1 MGLVSITRFSGSR
14 NTMVKT
20 AILNSNPKCS
30 KSPMVNLTM
39 WREMHE
45 ISKGHNSGSN
55 IARDLILV
63 SISMFFGMP
72 NKMAPSVLL
81 NLYYLYVFSN
91 PRKSDTCDYLTQM
104 CTPRGSFD
112 FDETS
117 HSSFLHQT
125 SPTKK
130 GRH

>member
-1 MGLVSITRFSGSR
+1 MGLVSIRRFSGSR

-20 AILNSNPKCS
+20 AFQNSNPKCS

-39 WREMHE
+39 QREMCE
-45 ISKGHNSGSN
+45 ISKGHNSSSN

-63 SISMFFGMP
+63 SISMFFGTP
-72 NKMAPSVLL
+72 DKMAPSVLL
-81 NLYYLYVFSN
+81 YLYYLYMFSN
-91 PRKSDTCDYLTQM
+91 PRKSGTCNYLTQM
-104 CTPRGSFD
+104 CTLRGSFD

-130 GRH
+130 K